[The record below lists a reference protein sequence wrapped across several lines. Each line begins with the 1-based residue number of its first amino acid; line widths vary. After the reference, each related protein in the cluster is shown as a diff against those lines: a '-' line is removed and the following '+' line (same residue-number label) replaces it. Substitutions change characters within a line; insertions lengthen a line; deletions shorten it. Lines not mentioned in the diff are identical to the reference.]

1 MDTEVMTD
9 SVKERGISDRDAVD
23 SILVEKRD
31 GRIVD
36 FDPVNI
42 MNAIEAAFKD
52 VKHEVSPEDRQQIRG
67 MALTVQ
73 SEITDRYTNP
83 VKIEDIQTLVEHAL
97 VNAHLYEIARSYTS
111 YRLDRDIQRAK
122 ATDVIFADR
131 THSITS

>member
-1 MDTEVMTD
+1 MTD

-23 SILVEKRD
+23 GILVEKRD

-73 SEITDRYTNP
+73 SEIT
-83 VKIEDIQTLVEHAL
+83 
-97 VNAHLYEIARSYTS
+97 
-111 YRLDRDIQRAK
+111 
-122 ATDVIFADR
+122 
-131 THSITS
+131 

>member
-23 SILVEKRD
+23 GILVEKRD

-52 VKHEVSPEDRQQIRG
+52 VKHEVSLRTPMTIQLIWMS
-67 MALTVQ
+67 MALKL
-73 SEITDRYTNP
+73 S
-83 VKIEDIQTLVEHAL
+83 KAF
-97 VNAHLYEIARSYTS
+97 TS
-111 YRLDRDIQRAK
+111 GLSSWR
-122 ATDVIFADR
+122 
-131 THSITS
+131 SITITTS